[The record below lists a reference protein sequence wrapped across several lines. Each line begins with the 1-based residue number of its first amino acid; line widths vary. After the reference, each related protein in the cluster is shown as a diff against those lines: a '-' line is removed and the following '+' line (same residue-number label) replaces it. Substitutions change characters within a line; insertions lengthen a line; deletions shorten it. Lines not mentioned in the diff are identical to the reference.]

1 MAIFAMG
8 PLMGP
13 VIGPVAGGYLAQA
26 AGWRWT
32 FWLITIAAGVINL
45 FGFAFLRETYPP
57 ILLERKAKKL
67 RAETSN
73 SKLKGKYTS
82 DLPPLA
88 VFKLAIIR
96 PLKLLFLSPIV
107 LALSTLMAVA
117 YGYIYLLFT
126 TLTPVFES
134 VYRFSS
140 GSVGLAYLGIG
151 VGCLVGMLFFGGI
164 SDRTVRNKSKHGE
177 MKPEYRLV
185 PMIPGAFVIP
195 IGLFLYGWTAQER
208 VHWIVPIIG
217 TGLVGLGLLFTWLPI
232 TTYLID
238 AFPRYAA
245 SAIAAS
251 AILRSLLGALLPLA
265 GRSMYNTLG
274 LGWGNSLLG
283 FIALALCPIPIV
295 LYRYGERI
303 RTHPRFQVNL

>member
-1 MAIFAMG
+1 MG

-13 VIGPVAGGYLAQA
+13 VIGPVAGGFLAQA

-45 FGFAFLRETYPP
+45 FAFAFLRETYPP

-67 RAETSN
+67 RRETSN
-73 SKLKGKYTS
+73 NKLKGKYTS
-82 DLPPLA
+82 DRPPLA
-88 VFKLAIIR
+88 VFKLAIVR

-164 SDRTVRNKSKHGE
+164 SDRTVKNKSKNGE
-177 MKPEYRLV
+177 MKPEYRLA
-185 PMIPGAFVIP
+185 PMILGAFVIP

-217 TGLVGLGLLFTWLPI
+217 TGFVGLGLLVTWLPI

-238 AFPRYAA
+238 AFPLYAA

-303 RTHPRFQVNL
+303 RKHPRFQVKL